1 MLGVSLGTPASVSV
15 RVVQGFLSPEVA
27 VGRKARWRRRVSK
40 PSQVPARTGRD
51 CGERPPAATGR
62 PWGIASDAKR
72 AESAI
77 PLTVLPQVTQAWG
90 TFSMLSLSLF
100 TSRQRTRLC
109 SAFICPL
116 FTHRGQYPG
125 PVCLPVALASWKP
138 PDRLSPSAPRLH
150 AAASLTELLHPVL
163 DCCLPSSS
171 QPGRAPHTLTPWWC
185 ALQSHSA
192 DAGLESHTAL
202 LSTAGTKETESFGTI
217 SRASC

>member
-1 MLGVSLGTPASVSV
+1 MSASPVKCLRGQAGTA
-15 RVVQGFLSPEVA
+15 
-27 VGRKARWRRRVSK
+27 
-40 PSQVPARTGRD
+40 
-51 CGERPPAATGR
+51 ERGR
-62 PWGIASDAKR
+62 PLPPDALGASR
-72 AESAI
+72 
-77 PLTVLPQVTQAWG
+77 QTQNVQKAPSHSPSSHRSPRLG
-90 TFSMLSLSLF
+90 ARFRCFLSLF

-171 QPGRAPHTLTPWWC
+171 QPGRGPHTLTPWWC

-202 LSTAGTKETESFGTI
+202 LSTALEQRKQSPLVPSHVPLVKLS
-217 SRASC
+217 SRPIIKLPSYV